1 MTDEGI
7 DTQGVLR
14 IAGPW
19 SLRVLSSLS
28 PRAEPIGIKCTAPAA
43 ITISDL
49 LLVQGCLLF
58 FFSRAIM
65 TEN

>member
-1 MTDEGI
+1 MEFACVIFTFPPPP
-7 DTQGVLR
+7 TPQ
-14 IAGPW
+14 
-19 SLRVLSSLS
+19 
-28 PRAEPIGIKCTAPAA
+28 AEPIGIKCTAPAA

-58 FFSRAIM
+58 FFSRSIM